1 MKEIIYS
8 YTYVSHSESSG
19 AMITTKI
26 QVPIGGTF
34 FYNGDTYLVIESCGN
49 GVDFIAKRL

>member
-26 QVPIGGTF
+26 KVPIGGTF